1 MSYVENAWWGREKA
15 EGRKFS
21 CLCLWLCL
29 CHHCILGEIVTYII
43 SWPVCLERCKNALQ
57 HFWLLRSCAPF
68 QIQQRTGQGEGDVGC
83 NRVELNPTDAGLQL
97 GLHWTPLIS
106 TGLNFKLGAIAHHR
120 RSPLSRQLPQIWQV
134 KHCDT
139 FRYAIIY
146 PAETGR
152 SLKLLNSKKKLY
164 MPLSHFHFFT

>member
-1 MSYVENAWWGREKA
+1 MHYN
-15 EGRKFS
+15 
-21 CLCLWLCL
+21 
-29 CHHCILGEIVTYII
+29 I
-43 SWPVCLERCKNALQ
+43 SDYCT
-57 HFWLLRSCAPF
+57 PF

-106 TGLNFKLGAIAHHR
+106 TGLNFKLGAIAHHHI
-120 RSPLSRQLPQIWQV
+120 SPLSRQLSKIWQV

-146 PAETGR
+146 LAETGR
-152 SLKLLNSKKKLY
+152 
-164 MPLSHFHFFT
+164 